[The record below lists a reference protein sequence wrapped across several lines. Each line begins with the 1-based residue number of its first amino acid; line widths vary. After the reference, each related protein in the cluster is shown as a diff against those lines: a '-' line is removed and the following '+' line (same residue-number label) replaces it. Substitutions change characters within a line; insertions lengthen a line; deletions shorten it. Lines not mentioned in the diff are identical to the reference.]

1 MAPVIQLPAK
11 SPQTAFNLKRWE
23 EMCADPDLARIEGR
37 LETDRFGRIIMTP
50 PPGYEH
56 GGYQAEIA
64 FLLKRHLSD
73 GRVSTEC
80 PISTRDGV
88 RAADVAWVDAK
99 MLASLPPN
107 AVCLPSA
114 PAICVEV
121 VSLSNSAA
129 ELAEKRMLY
138 FDAGAKEVWQCD
150 QGTMSFYLAG
160 ESGDEQREHSQIVD
174 KFPQLIEL

>member
-1 MAPVIQLPAK
+1 MPPVIQLPEK
-11 SPQTAFNLKRWE
+11 SPQTTFNLKRWE
-23 EMCADPDLARIEGR
+23 EMCADPELARIEGR
-37 LETDRFGRIIMTP
+37 LESDRFGRIIMTP

-56 GGYQAEIA
+56 GGYQSEVA
-64 FLLKRHLSD
+64 FVLKRHLLE

-88 RAADVAWVDAK
+88 RAADVAWVNAE

-107 AVCLPSA
+107 TVCLPSA

-121 VSLSNSAA
+121 VSPSNSTA

-150 QGTMSFYLAG
+150 QGVMSFFVAAEG
-160 ESGDEQREHSQIVD
+160 SGTAIERSTIVAD
-174 KFPQLIEL
+174 FPPRIEL